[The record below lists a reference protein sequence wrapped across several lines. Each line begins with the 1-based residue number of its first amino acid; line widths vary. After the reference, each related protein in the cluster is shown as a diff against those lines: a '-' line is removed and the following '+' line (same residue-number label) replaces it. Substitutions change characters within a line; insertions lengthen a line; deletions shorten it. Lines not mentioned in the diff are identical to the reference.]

1 MTRRQFVQS
10 SLAVSTAGTARG
22 ATRVIGANDRL
33 RVGMI
38 GCGGN
43 ANAHMR
49 SLLQLREQDNV
60 EMVAVCDLYQKRL
73 DAAVELTGARPYH
86 DYRKLLEQ
94 TDVDYVVISVPDH
107 WHAPITLDAA
117 DAGKHIYCEKP
128 LTRTIEEGKK
138 VVQKIKETG
147 VKLQVGVQG
156 MSDESYETAQR
167 YIKDGALGKV
177 VLSQIDYSR
186 NHLDDFWTRPFDDDV
201 QPGKNLDWKTFLGSA
216 KKRPFDADRFFAWR
230 RYWDYSGGIASD
242 LFVHRLTR
250 IIKAC
255 DLKTPLR
262 VVATGGKHFFTESP
276 AEIPDTFNAMLEYP
290 GGMSVLLVSTQAN
303 GSRIRHMIRG
313 HKATLEFTREGFVI
327 EPEREYMSETS
338 GVVYHKTGGE
348 DMRLHH
354 HNLHEAIRKNV
365 ALKCDV
371 ELGFNAT
378 MACLMAVESYRRR
391 EYLAWDERRQKVVR
405 A

>member
-10 SLAVSTAGTARG
+10 SVAVSTASTARS

-43 ANAHMR
+43 ANSHMR
-49 SLLQLREQDNV
+49 ALLELREQDNV
-60 EMVAVCDLYQKRL
+60 EMVAVCDIYQKRL
-73 DAAVELTGARPYH
+73 DAAAALTGGRPYH
-86 DYRKLLEQ
+86 DYRKVLEQ
-94 TDVDYVVISVPDH
+94 PNVDYVVISVPDH

-128 LTRTIEEGKK
+128 LTRTIAEGKK
-138 VVQKIKETG
+138 VVKKIKETG
-147 VKLQVGVQG
+147 VKMQVGVQG
-156 MSDESYETAQR
+156 MSDDSYETAQR
-167 YIKDGALGKV
+167 YIQDGALGKV
-177 VLSQIDYSR
+177 ILSQIDYSR

-201 QPGKNLDWKTFLGSA
+201 RPGENLDWKTFLGSA
-216 KKRPFDADRFFAWR
+216 KKRPFDPDRFFAWR
-230 RYWDYSGGIASD
+230 RYWDYSGGIATD

-250 IIKAC
+250 IVKAC
-255 DLKTPLR
+255 NLKTPLR
-262 VVATGGKHFFTESP
+262 VVATGGKHFFNKSS
-276 AEIPDTFNAMLEYP
+276 AEIPDTFNVMLEYP
-290 GGMSVLLVSTQAN
+290 GGMTVLLVSSQAN
-303 GSRIRHMIRG
+303 GARVRHMIRG
-313 HKATLEFTREGFVI
+313 HKATLEFNREGFII

-338 GVVYHKTGGE
+338 GVVYHKQGGE

-354 HNLHEAIRKNV
+354 NNLHEAIRKNV

-371 ELGFNAT
+371 ELGFNST

-391 EYLAWDERRQKVVR
+391 EYLAWDQRKQKIVK